1 MCRYNLTVWRKE
13 KLNDQFLSEKNR
25 CVIIS
30 GSPRFWVGEIKNTD
44 YIIACDSGYRH
55 AQKANIVPDLVV
67 GDFDS
72 YYGQIPKG
80 IEVYAAPREKDDTDT
95 MLAVKL
101 AFKKGMTDILLLGAT
116 GGRIDHQLANVATAA
131 YIAEHGGRCLI
142 ADYHNEI
149 YALKNSKVTIEKRT
163 SWAAS
168 VLSFSD
174 ECKGVSYSGLKY
186 NLTDATLCNTF
197 PLGVSNE
204 IIADEATVEVREGI
218 LLVILSS
225 LNAD

>member
-1 MCRYNLTVWRKE
+1 MSDNYLT
-13 KLNDQFLSEKNR
+13 DKNR

-30 GSPRFWVGEIKNTD
+30 GSPRFWVGELRESD
-44 YIIACDSGYRH
+44 YVIACDSGYRH
-55 AQKANIVPDLVV
+55 AKKANIVPDLVV

-80 IEVYAAPREKDDTDT
+80 IEVYTAPKEKDDTDT

-101 AFKKGMTDILLLGAT
+101 AFEKGMTDFLLLGAT
-116 GGRIDHQLANVATAA
+116 GGRIDHQLANISTAA
-131 YIAEHGGRCLI
+131 YIAERGGKCKI

-149 YALKNSKVTIEKRT
+149 FALKNGKVTIEKRM

-168 VLSFSD
+168 VLSYTDVS
-174 ECKGVSYSGLKY
+174 KGVSYTGLKY
-186 NLTDATLCNTF
+186 DLTDATLYSTI

-204 IIADEATVEVREGI
+204 IIAEQATIEVKDGI
-218 LLVILSS
+218 LMVILSS
-225 LNAD
+225 LEAE